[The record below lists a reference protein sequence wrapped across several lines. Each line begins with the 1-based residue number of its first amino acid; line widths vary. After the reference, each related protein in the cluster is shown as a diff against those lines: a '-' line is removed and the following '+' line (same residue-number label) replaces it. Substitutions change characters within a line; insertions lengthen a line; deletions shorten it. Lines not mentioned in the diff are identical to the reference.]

1 MLNFGDLFYIEDKEY
16 VYLFS
21 DGESIYAAIVL
32 NATRTKQV
40 KHAEKN
46 RDRKG
51 ASHQMLLYCYVE
63 LSTEEYRDCSA
74 NMITTQEEISLNT
87 SPIRYSSNKLDK
99 EDIYEIRGEILDS
112 KDLFKP
118 ALVKHME
125 EIEPE

>member
-32 NATRTKQV
+32 DPARTKQV
-40 KHAEKN
+40 KQAEKS
-46 RDRKG
+46 RDRKDV
-51 ASHQMLLYCYVE
+51 SHQMLLYCYVE
-63 LSTEEYRDCSA
+63 LSTDEYSDCSA
-74 NMITTQEEISLNT
+74 NMITTQEEISLGT
-87 SPIRYSSNKLDK
+87 RPIRYSSNKLDK
-99 EDIYEIRGEILDS
+99 EDIREIREEILEAR
-112 KDLFKP
+112 DLFKP